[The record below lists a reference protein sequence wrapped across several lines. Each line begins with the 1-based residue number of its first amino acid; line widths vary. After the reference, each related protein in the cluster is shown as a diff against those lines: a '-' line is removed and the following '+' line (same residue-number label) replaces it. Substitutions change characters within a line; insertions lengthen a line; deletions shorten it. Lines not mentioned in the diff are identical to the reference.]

1 VSYVGILVVN
11 VVDIDVGMV
20 VVVVVLVVL
29 VVCLPQVLEIVP

>member
-1 VSYVGILVVN
+1 MSYVGILVVN
-11 VVDIDVGMV
+11 VVDIDIGMV

>member
-1 VSYVGILVVN
+1 MSYVGILVVN